1 MLIDIVFA
9 IILIIAY
16 LVETT
21 FAGVLQLGNVVP
33 NLVIIIVCM
42 FSLIRG
48 KRAGLIFGFFAGL
61 LIDLF
66 NGYENVIGI
75 NALIYMY
82 IGFINGI
89 FKNII
94 YINNFHIPLLSVG
107 LSNLA
112 VSFINYIITFLLRN
126 RLNLIF
132 YIKNIIIPE
141 IVYTIF
147 ITLIVYKLILVIY
160 KKLSDYESRKEAKI
174 DQGDF

>member
-107 LSNLA
+107 LSDLA